1 MLLVTLA
8 VLAARTLAVAS
19 VAAEYD
25 YVIIGS
31 GPGGGSL
38 ASVDTSSISNHVDIV
53 LISWCRANLAL
64 SGQSVFLIE
73 AGGDTSDSPLERI
86 PRL

>member
-1 MLLVTLA
+1 MLLVTLT
-8 VLAARTLAVAS
+8 VLAARTFVEAQ

-25 YVIIGS
+25 YVIVGS

-38 ASVDTSSISNHVDIV
+38 ASVTSNISYHVDVV
-53 LISWCRANLAL
+53 LMSWCRANLAL

-86 PRL
+86 PQL